1 MNSRFRGIF
10 FLALLIGQI
19 AISRYY
25 PFLRFNVDLL
35 YLIIFCIA
43 IKSGYVPTMVSAALI
58 GLISDY
64 LSGGIIGVFSFS
76 RTLAAYF
83 LNMLARFIDLRN
95 NFFVFLLIWISL
107 FLSNLLASSFYVIV
121 FKYKITASL
130 LIYQPLATA
139 GIGTIFFGFKKI
151 KLLLDVS

>member
-1 MNSRFRGIF
+1 MNKRFRTIF
-10 FLALLIGQI
+10 FLALLVGQI
-19 AISRYY
+19 AISRHY
-25 PFLRFNVDLL
+25 PSLRFNVDLL
-35 YLIIFCIA
+35 YLVIFCIA
-43 IKSGYVPTMVSAALI
+43 IKAGYVSSMISASLI

-107 FLSNLLASSFYVIV
+107 FLSNLVASGFYVFV
-121 FKYKITASL
+121 FKYKVTVSL

-139 GIGTIFFGFKKI
+139 GIGTIIFGFKKI
-151 KLLLDVS
+151 KSLLNVS